1 MLKRLSPDQAVLA
14 VLVLSAGTIAAAW
27 VFQVAGGYVPCP
39 LCLQQRW
46 AYYAVVP
53 ITFFLWLGR
62 NGTARP
68 LIPAGLALS
77 ALAMIINSGLG
88 LYHAGIEWKWWPG
101 PPACAGG
108 AGLTGGLPDLSTA
121 VAIACDEAQW
131 RFLGLSFAG
140 WNVVISILIA
150 AIAIMGALSAR
161 RIALW
166 VSRPDSRQRR
176 H

>member
-1 MLKRLSPDQAVLA
+1 VLKRLSPDQAVLA

-39 LCLQQRW
+39 LCLLQRW

-53 ITFFLWLGR
+53 IAFLLWLGR
-62 NGTARP
+62 KGGARSFITP
-68 LIPAGLALS
+68 GLALS
-77 ALAMIINSGLG
+77 ALAMLANAGLG

-140 WNVVISILIA
+140 WNVVISMLIA
-150 AIAIMGALSAR
+150 AIAIRGALSAGR
-161 RIALW
+161 SALW
-166 VSRPDSRQRR
+166 VSQSDSRQRR